1 MAEYIDR
8 NLINYHKERVLNRW
22 AESRHTDCDVSYK
35 YIVTSGDI
43 SNIPTA
49 DVIERSE
56 YEKVLEGNKQL
67 KHIISDKVDK
77 DLKCAF
83 EVKELRSKI
92 DKAIEQTYKV
102 RDMVLHSNR
111 MYEPNDVLEIIDEIS
126 KLFEEL

>member
-49 DVIERSE
+49 DVIERS
-56 YEKVLEGNKQL
+56 
-67 KHIISDKVDK
+67 
-77 DLKCAF
+77 
-83 EVKELRSKI
+83 KI
-92 DKAIEQTYKV
+92 DKAIEEMEGEYSTCNQ
-102 RDMVLHSNR
+102 DWIDGLNR
-111 MYEPNDVLEIIDEIS
+111 ALEILKKI
-126 KLFEEL
+126 